1 MVEFVVWGT
10 PRSQQAKRTGLWQE
24 QVKKAVPCP
33 PKLLT
38 GLLRLRIDF
47 FFDGAT
53 DLDTD
58 NIIKPIQDA
67 LIDVVYEDDNIVVDV
82 CARKIDLQHLP
93 TLVAVPKKLL
103 EALAEQTRD
112 FVFVQVGASQDRLAF
127 S

>member
-10 PRSQQAKRTGLWQE
+10 PRSHQAKNKRLWQE
-24 QVKKAVPCP
+24 RVKESVPCL

-38 GLLRLRIDF
+38 GPLRLRIDF

-67 LIDVVYEDDNIVVDV
+67 LNDVVYKDDEIVVDV
-82 CARKIDLQHLP
+82 CARKIDLRHLP
-93 TLVAVPKKLL
+93 SLVAVPLALL
-103 EALAEQTRD
+103 LALAEPTRD
-112 FVFVQVGASQDRLAF
+112 FVFVQVGASPDRLAF